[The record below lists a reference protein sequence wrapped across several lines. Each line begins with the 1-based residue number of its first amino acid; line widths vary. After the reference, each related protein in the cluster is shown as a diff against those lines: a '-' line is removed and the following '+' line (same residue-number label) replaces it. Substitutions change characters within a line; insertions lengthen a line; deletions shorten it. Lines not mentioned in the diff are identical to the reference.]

1 MEGVCMT
8 STHVILTDE
17 PDMRLSLE
25 ALVLSFMS
33 VGRDLCAPAV
43 PSAVLMCSSVNAQ
56 EDIILLQTWLTQTQ
70 IGKVVSQ

>member
-1 MEGVCMT
+1 MT
-8 STHVILTDE
+8 SAHVVQTDE

-25 ALVLSFMS
+25 ALVLSFIS

-56 EDIILLQTWLTQTQ
+56 EDTTLPQTWLTHTQ
-70 IGKVVSQ
+70 IGKVVPQ